1 MDFLL
6 NTLVASIIISIVS
19 LIIIHYLLSEYEIES
34 REYTKIFLYML
45 FFNTLMMTFYKKL
58 IIKKHGYE
66 PITAAAE
73 VFNEIKDSQ
82 QLNGIMNIMGGIDD
96 DLIIDNIPNSITC
109 NNIV

>member
-1 MDFLL
+1 
-6 NTLVASIIISIVS
+6 
-19 LIIIHYLLSEYEIES
+19 
-34 REYTKIFLYML
+34 
-45 FFNTLMMTFYKKL
+45 MMTFYKKL